1 MGPWAGH
8 GPGNNVFAYFCG
20 PDEVL
25 LEYTAEVLQIDDSYE
40 PRPSS
45 YWKFAPG
52 RSDQWASRNRVR
64 RVIIAR
70 NGCSASPPTVIGSL
84 DLIVADGETAMT
96 WGTTME
102 RENAFMRRGSFI
114 LLAVLLSLGAWQPAA
129 KTDDWPDRPI
139 RVLTTA
145 SPGGISDVFMHAL
158 GEKLGARLGKPIV
171 VENRPGGMQNV
182 GARACQD
189 SEPDGYTIC
198 IVNAD
203 PLIYN
208 QFLIRHMPFDPEK
221 GLQPITKLF
230 DLIHV
235 MVVNSDFKV
244 KNVDELIALSKA
256 KPGTLSYLTP
266 GAPMVLYMETLKKER
281 GADWVRVPFKG
292 GGEAVNAI
300 LSGFTPIG
308 LFGEGN
314 VVGQIRAGTM
324 TPLVMLN
331 NIHSPNFPQVPTL
344 KETGYDGPPSR
355 GWYGLFAPAG
365 TPRAIVDRLAKEVAA
380 IVADPDFAQ
389 RQLKDRSLVGS
400 TNTPDEFAQEIV
412 ADRKV
417 AEQVVKQAGMGPE

>member
-1 MGPWAGH
+1 
-8 GPGNNVFAYFCG
+8 
-20 PDEVL
+20 
-25 LEYTAEVLQIDDSYE
+25 
-40 PRPSS
+40 
-45 YWKFAPG
+45 
-52 RSDQWASRNRVR
+52 
-64 RVIIAR
+64 
-70 NGCSASPPTVIGSL
+70 
-84 DLIVADGETAMT
+84 
-96 WGTTME
+96 
-102 RENAFMRRGSFI
+102 MRRGSFV
-114 LLAVLLSLGAWQPAA
+114 LLAVILLFGVFHPAA
-129 KTDDWPDRPI
+129 ADDWPDRPI
-139 RVLTTA
+139 RVLTTT
-145 SPGGISDVFMHAL
+145 SPGGISDVFMRAL

-171 VENRPGGMQNV
+171 VENRPGGMQNI

-198 IVNAD
+198 IINAD
-203 PLIYN
+203 PMIYN
-208 QFLIRHMPFDPEK
+208 QFLIRNMPFDPEK

-235 MVVNSDFKV
+235 MVVNSVLKV
-244 KNVDELIALSKA
+244 KNVDELIALSKI
-256 KPGTLSYLTP
+256 KSSTLSYLTP

-292 GGEAVNAI
+292 GGEAVTAI

-314 VVGQIRAGTM
+314 VIGQIRAGTM

-365 TPRAIVDRLAKEVAA
+365 TPRPIVDRIAKEVAA
-380 IVADPDFAQ
+380 IVAEPDFAQ
-389 RQLKDRSLVGS
+389 KQLKDRSLVGS
-400 TNTPDEFAQEIV
+400 TNTPDEFAKEIV